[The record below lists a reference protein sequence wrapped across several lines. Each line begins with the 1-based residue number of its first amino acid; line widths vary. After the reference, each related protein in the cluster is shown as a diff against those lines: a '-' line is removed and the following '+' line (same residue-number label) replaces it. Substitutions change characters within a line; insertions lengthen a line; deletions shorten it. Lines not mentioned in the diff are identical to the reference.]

1 MKLMNLTTTIGNT
14 TMNNTTAIPF
24 VNLHSHT
31 GPGSIFDAL
40 GFPAEHMN
48 FCYENGGDAMAITDH
63 GNMNS
68 LAYQVLHAKK
78 MHKEGKIFKPIFGI
92 EAYFIPSLQDWKLE
106 YEKQQS
112 QKKKKDDESVTATN
126 VEDEGASKKEI
137 KSLLNRRRHLVLL
150 AQNQEGLNNL
160 FKLISESYKTENF
173 YRFPRIDY
181 ELLQKY
187 NKGIIA
193 SSACLG
199 GIYAGCYWENKDKG
213 EEAILASFREATKKM
228 MSIFGDRWYGELQWN
243 NMKEQHE
250 LNKYILRMKD
260 EFGIGIV
267 STADS
272 HYPNP
277 NAWKDRELY
286 KRLGWMGKGKPDWA
300 EGQSELPV
308 GVDEIGYEL
317 YPKNGQ
323 QMWDSYNKYSESCE
337 YSYDDKIVLES
348 LTNTYKIAHER
359 IDAFLPDTTV
369 RLPNFVVPAG
379 TTAGGTLSQY
389 AFEGL
394 RLLNFHE
401 NKTYIERV
409 EQELAI
415 IEERGFSKYFLTMKA
430 ISDRAQQI
438 QLVGPGRG
446 SAAGSLVSYVLGIT
460 QVDPIKH
467 GLLFERFMTKNQ
479 EGFPDI
485 DYDVSDPMLLKDILI
500 KEWGDTTVVPIS
512 NWNTLQL
519 KSLVKDISKF
529 YNISFKEVNEVTG
542 KMMIEATP
550 TAKKAHD
557 IKAGVYVPT
566 FEEVKQYSPTL
577 QGFLKKYPHIANHID
592 MLYGQV
598 KSASRHAGGVVVGEN
613 LDVHMPLINSDG
625 VRQTPWAEGQNV
637 RHLEPMGFIKF
648 DILGI
653 ASLRMIESAIR
664 HILKRH
670 FNIKE
675 PTFEDV
681 KKFYNDN
688 LHPET
693 MNLSD
698 KKVYKNIF
706 CEGNWT
712 GIFQFTERG
721 AQEFCKRAKPNNII
735 DLSAITSIYRPGPL
749 SANVDKDYV
758 AAKETPHLVKYIH
771 PIAKQVTKDTYGFL
785 IFQEQIALL
794 AHKLGKNIDL
804 DEGNKLRKLLTKKG
818 TGKGFEEKDKIH
830 HKFIEGCVEKG
841 ISKFEA
847 QKLWDTFEFFSGYGF
862 NKSHAVCYSILSYQC
877 AWLTTYYK
885 SEWMAAFLDKENDS
899 DKERAINI
907 AKSQGFII
915 ETLNVN
921 SSGTEWEISED
932 GSTLIQ
938 PLTSIKGLGEVA
950 IQQITNNRPFKTIEE
965 FLFNEKM
972 SYSKLNKKA
981 LDVLCRSG
989 ALNTLIDSRF
999 TGGKHFWS
1007 AVAVDRP
1014 RKPKD
1019 FEENI
1024 KTYAP
1029 EGQFSQEETIQYLT
1043 ELTGVYPINLV
1054 VSTEIL
1060 TRLREKYIPPISE
1073 YDPELGLSW
1082 FIPKE
1087 LIKRKTSTGKEY
1099 WILNTIDDTNAETQI
1114 KCWGI
1119 KEGDV
1124 IKLHNP
1130 YMGKLDYD
1138 ETWGFSIRSMKH
1150 QIKALA

>member
-1 MKLMNLTTTIGNT
+1 MK
-14 TMNNTTAIPF
+14 IPF
-24 VNLHSHT
+24 VGLHAHSVA
-31 GPGSIFDAL
+31 GSIFDGFGYPPEHIDFAISNGSNAL
-40 GFPAEHMN
+40 AL
-48 FCYENGGDAMAITDH
+48 TDH
-63 GNMNS
+63 GNMNGLS
-68 LAYQVLHAKK
+68 WQVLHSKK
-78 MHKEGKIFKPIFGI
+78 VQKEGKNFKPIFGV
-92 EAYFIPSLQDWKLE
+92 EAYFIPSITEWRAE
-106 YEKQQS
+106 YDKIQAEK
-112 QKKKKDDESVTATN
+112 KTKEAEESVSGATI
-126 VEDEGASKKEI
+126 EDEGASKKEI
-137 KSLLNRRRHLVLL
+137 KSVLNRRRHLVLL
-150 AQNQEGLNNL
+150 AQNQTGLNNI
-160 FKLISESYKTENF
+160 FKLVSESYKNENF
-173 YRFPRIDY
+173 YRYPRMDY
-181 ELLQKY
+181 ELLSKY
-187 NKGIIA
+187 NEGVIA
-193 SSACLG
+193 LSACLG
-199 GIYAGCYWENKDKG
+199 GVYAGCYWENKDKG
-213 EEAILASFREATKKM
+213 EQAILNAFRDTTKKM

-243 NMKEQHE
+243 NIKEQHE
-250 LNKYILRMKD
+250 LNKYILQMKE

-267 STADS
+267 STCDS

-300 EGQSELPV
+300 EGESELPS

-317 YPKNGQ
+317 YPKNGEQ
-323 QMWDSYNKYSESCE
+323 VWESYKKYSESCGVT
-337 YSYDDKIVLES
+337 YNDDVIMES
-348 LTNTYKIAHER
+348 LQTTYKIAHER
-359 IDAFLPDTTV
+359 IESFMPDNTV

-379 TTAGGTLSQY
+379 FTAGQALSQY

-394 RLLNFHE
+394 RSLNLHE
-401 NKTYIERV
+401 KKNYIERI
-409 EQELAI
+409 EQELSV
-415 IEERGFSKYFLTMKA
+415 IEDRGFSKYFLTMKA
-430 ISDRAQQI
+430 ISDKAQQF

-467 GLLFERFMTKNQ
+467 NLLFERFMTKNQ
-479 EGFPDI
+479 DGFPDI
-485 DYDVSDPMLLKDILI
+485 DYDVSDPMVLKDILI

-529 YNISFKEVNEVTG
+529 YNIPFKEVNEVTG
-542 KMMIEATP
+542 KMLLEATP
-550 TAKKAHD
+550 AAKKEHG
-557 IKAGVYVPT
+557 IKAGVYAPT
-566 FEEVKQYSPTL
+566 FEEVKKFSPTL
-577 QGFLKKYPHIANHID
+577 QSFLNKYPHIANHID

-598 KSASRHAGGVVVGEN
+598 RSCSRHAGGVVVGEN

-653 ASLRMIESAIR
+653 ASLRMIEGAIR

-675 PTFEDV
+675 PTFDDV
-681 KKFYNDN
+681 RKFYAEY
-688 LHPET
+688 LHPDK
-693 MNLSD
+693 MDLAD
-698 KKVYKNIF
+698 KKVYKNVF
-706 CEGNWT
+706 HKGTWA
-712 GIFQFTERG
+712 GVFQFTERG
-721 AQEFCKRAKPNNII
+721 AQEFCKKAKPNNII

-758 AAKETPHLVKYIH
+758 MAKEAQEIIKYIH

-794 AHKLGKNIDL
+794 AHKLGKDIDL

-830 HKFIEGCVEKG
+830 HKFIQGCEEKG
-841 ISKFEA
+841 IKTKDA
-847 QKLWDTFEFFSGYGF
+847 QNLWETFEYFSGYGF

-877 AWLTTYYK
+877 AWLATYYK
-885 SEWMAAFLDKENDS
+885 SEWMAAFLDKEQDS
-899 DKERAINI
+899 DKEKAINI
-907 AKSQGFII
+907 AKCQGFNI

-921 SSGTEWEISED
+921 TSGTEWEISED

-950 IQQITNNRPFKTIEE
+950 IKQITDHRPFKTIEE
-965 FLFNEKM
+965 FLFNDKM

-989 ALNTLIDSRF
+989 AMDCLIDSRF
-999 TGGKHFWS
+999 SGGKHFWS
-1007 AVAVDRP
+1007 CVAVDRP

-1019 FEENI
+1019 LDENI

-1029 EGQFSQEETIQYLT
+1029 EGDFSQEEKIQYLT

-1054 VSTEIL
+1054 VSTNIL
-1060 TRLREKYIPPISE
+1060 NRLREKYVPPISE
-1073 YDPELGLSW
+1073 FDPELGLVW

-1087 LIKRKTSTGKEY
+1087 IIKRKTSTGKEY
-1099 WILNTIDDTNAETQI
+1099 WIVNTIDDTNSETQI

-1119 KEGDV
+1119 KDGDV
-1124 IKLHNP
+1124 IRLHNP

-1138 ETWGFSIRSMKH
+1138 ATWGFSIRSLRN

>member
-1 MKLMNLTTTIGNT
+1 MNLATTIGNS

-106 YEKQQS
+106 YERQQS

-213 EEAILASFREATKKM
+213 EEAILASFRETTKKM

-243 NMKEQHE
+243 NIKEQHE

-323 QMWDSYNKYSESCE
+323 QMWDSYNKYSESCG
-337 YSYDDKIVLES
+337 YSYDDKTVLES
-348 LTNTYKIAHER
+348 LATTYKIAHER

-706 CEGNWT
+706 HEGNWT

-771 PIAKQVTKDTYGFL
+771 PIAKKTLEPTYGFC
-785 IFQEQIALL
+785 L
-794 AHKLGKNIDL
+794 A
-804 DEGNKLRKLLTKKG
+804 GNSLVSTDNG
-818 TGKGFEEKDKIH
+818 
-830 HKFIEGCVEKG
+830 
-841 ISKFEA
+841 
-847 QKLWDTFEFFSGYGF
+847 EF
-862 NKSHAVCYSILSYQC
+862 
-877 AWLTTYYK
+877 
-885 SEWMAAFLDKENDS
+885 
-899 DKERAINI
+899 
-907 AKSQGFII
+907 
-915 ETLNVN
+915 
-921 SSGTEWEISED
+921 
-932 GSTLIQ
+932 
-938 PLTSIKGLGEVA
+938 
-950 IQQITNNRPFKTIEE
+950 TIEE
-965 FLFNEKM
+965 IVEKKM
-972 SYSKLNKKA
+972 IGISLPSYNTQTGDIEQDYIE
-981 LDVLCRSG
+981 DVKYMGEKQTYILQTEDG
-989 ALNTLIDSRF
+989 TL
-999 TGGKHFWS
+999 
-1007 AVAVDRP
+1007 
-1014 RKPKD
+1014 
-1019 FEENI
+1019 
-1024 KTYAP
+1024 
-1029 EGQFSQEETIQYLT
+1029 
-1043 ELTGVYPINLV
+1043 ELTADHIVFTKRGEVQVQNL
-1054 VSTEIL
+1054 TIEDEI
-1060 TRLREKYIPPISE
+1060 IC
-1073 YDPELGLSW
+1073 
-1082 FIPKE
+1082 
-1087 LIKRKTSTGKEY
+1087 IK
-1099 WILNTIDDTNAETQI
+1099 
-1114 KCWGI
+1114 
-1119 KEGDV
+1119 
-1124 IKLHNP
+1124 
-1130 YMGKLDYD
+1130 
-1138 ETWGFSIRSMKH
+1138 
-1150 QIKALA
+1150 